1 MTRGG
6 CLQTIMGSPDIDVK
20 LGNSCATRKERCIN
34 CNSRFVN
41 VRPLVKSV
49 AISNHFLKDL
59 GEGEVKSIVNDVL
72 DCSNV
77 YFQELHK
84 FEENVDG
91 NLLFRAKKQGVHIVY
106 GVDKKMRIVF
116 LRAFRNYSEYAK
128 FLENKNEIKKIIY
141 HAFLI

>member
-1 MTRGG
+1 MD
-6 CLQTIMGSPDIDVK
+6 SPDVGVK
-20 LGNSCATRKERCIN
+20 LGNPCATRKEQCIN
-34 CNSRFVN
+34 CNSRFMN

-49 AISNHFLKDL
+49 AISSHFLKDL
-59 GEGEVKSIVNDVL
+59 REEEVKSIVNDVL

-77 YFQELHK
+77 DFHELHK
-84 FEENVDG
+84 FEENVEG

-128 FLENKNEIKKIIY
+128 FLENKNEIKKMIY
-141 HAFLI
+141 HA